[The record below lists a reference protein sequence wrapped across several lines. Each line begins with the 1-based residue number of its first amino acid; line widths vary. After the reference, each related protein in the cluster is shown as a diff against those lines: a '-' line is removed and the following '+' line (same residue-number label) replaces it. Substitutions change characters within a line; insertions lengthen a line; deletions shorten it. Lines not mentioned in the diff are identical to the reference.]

1 MVIEIRKIEK
11 RFIPIFK
18 KFTKS
23 IQTRCLIDDNPMKK
37 AIEEIERGNEKSLK
51 YNLSTK
57 QSNIKFIFC

>member
-37 AIEEIERGNEKSLK
+37 AIEEIERGEVEVFEDFEAYKKAMKSV
-51 YNLSTK
+51 
-57 QSNIKFIFC
+57 